1 MNYESVLVLSLVGA
15 LGALFRDVVAD
26 GKIIF
31 PKRTTNGMALGFVGS
46 MFIGGIVGWLANNS
60 PLTAFCAGFAGFS
73 TLAALIPQ
81 KKVSCETAADET
93 ATGPAATAARP
104 KPIIHK
110 PFLGNWK
117 ITQRFGE
124 NPSWYKALGYAGHF
138 GIDFGLPFGT
148 SIKACDSGVVI
159 RSDFNKGNGNFV
171 EIQHSWGTSLYC
183 HMSDKPLF
191 ALGQLVMGKVTI
203 GYAGNTGAV
212 RSSLPANV
220 PHRGTH
226 LHFSIKING
235 IENKPFKNFID
246 PMPYFKEAVI

>member
-1 MNYESVLVLSLVGA
+1 MNYNTILVLCACGA
-15 LGALFRDVVAD
+15 AGALFKDIVSDGCISLPRRVA
-26 GKIIF
+26 G
-31 PKRTTNGMALGFVGS
+31 NLELGFIGCMFVGA
-46 MFIGGIVGWLANNS
+46 IIGWLADNS
-60 PLTAFCAGFAGFS
+60 PITAFCAGFAGFS
-73 TLAALIPQ
+73 TLAALIPAKNVQ
-81 KKVSCETAADET
+81 HGTLADET
-93 ATGPAATAARP
+93 ATGPAATAAVP

-117 ITQRFGE
+117 ITQGFGE
-124 NPSWYKALGYAGHF
+124 NPQWYKANGYAGHF

-148 SIKACDSGVVI
+148 SVKACDSGVVT
-159 RSDFNKGNGNFV
+159 RSGFNSGNGNFV
-171 EIQHSWGTSLYC
+171 EIQHSWGSSLYC

-212 RSSLPANV
+212 RSSLPADA

-235 IENKPFKNFID
+235 IENKPYKNFID
-246 PMPYFKEAVI
+246 PMPYFKEVVI